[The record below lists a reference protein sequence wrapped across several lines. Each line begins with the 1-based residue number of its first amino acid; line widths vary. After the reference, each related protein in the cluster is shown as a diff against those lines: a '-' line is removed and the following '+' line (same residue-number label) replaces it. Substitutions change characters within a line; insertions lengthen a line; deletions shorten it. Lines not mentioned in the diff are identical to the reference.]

1 MSFLVWKPEEYGVGV
16 KECDTQHQ
24 KLIKLINQ
32 LYDAM
37 TEKKTRELLGKIL
50 KELVDYAV
58 YHFSAEDNL
67 FKITDYPGATEQK
80 LEHEKFTKTVTDF
93 KKKFEETSTTL
104 ISIELLKFLKDWLL
118 QHICIVDKKYGPY
131 LNSKGVL

>member
-1 MSFLVWKPEEYGVGV
+1 MSFLDWKPEEYGVGV
-16 KECDTQHQ
+16 KECDNQHQ
-24 KLIKLINQ
+24 KLIKLINE

-37 TEKKTRELLGKIL
+37 IEKKTRESLGKIL
-50 KELVDYAV
+50 KELVDYTV
-58 YHFSAEDNL
+58 YHFSTEENL
-67 FKITDYPGATEQK
+67 FKITDYPEAAAQK

-104 ISIELLKFLKDWLL
+104 ISIDILKFLREWLL
-118 QHICIVDKKYGPY
+118 NHICIVDKKYGPY